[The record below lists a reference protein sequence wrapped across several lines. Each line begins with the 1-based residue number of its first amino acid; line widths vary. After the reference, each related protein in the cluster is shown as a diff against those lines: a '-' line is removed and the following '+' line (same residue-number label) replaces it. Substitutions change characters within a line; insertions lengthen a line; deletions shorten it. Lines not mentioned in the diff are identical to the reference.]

1 MPLILNIYQNLNGYK
16 FGVTPDGK
24 PGYIFPGGADTVTP
38 FNNISYILD
47 NVTDIPID
55 SPLSEGADNILIF
68 TAHFTDGMRIPSGG
82 NFSVS
87 NGSLEVLRSID
98 HISNNYMKCK
108 TRIMLW
114 ENATAGSVFNH
125 TIEINTCIII
135 HALKLN

>member
-1 MPLILNIYQNLNGYK
+1 MNKISYDQNLNGYK
-16 FGVTPDGK
+16 FSKTPDGK
-24 PGYIFPGGADTVTP
+24 PGFIPPGGADTVIP
-38 FNNISYILD
+38 FNNIGYILD
-47 NVTDIPID
+47 NVTDILVD
-55 SPLSEGADNILIF
+55 SPLSEGANNILIF

-98 HISNNYMKCK
+98 NISNNYMKCK

-114 ENATAGSVFNH
+114 KNATAGSVFNYSV
-125 TIEINTCIII
+125 EINTCIII